1 MLCQMKN
8 VVDVYVLSFYGEG
21 GAYHVTAAG
30 HQGAVEMFRL
40 YILGSCHVIFLFKRS
55 MVSVFIHCLGTADYT
70 EHVK

>member
-1 MLCQMKN
+1 MFCQMKN

-40 YILGSCHVIFLFKRS
+40 
-55 MVSVFIHCLGTADYT
+55 
-70 EHVK
+70 

>member
-8 VVDVYVLSFYGEG
+8 VVVVYVLSFYGEG

-40 YILGSCHVIFLFKRS
+40 
-55 MVSVFIHCLGTADYT
+55 
-70 EHVK
+70 